1 MKGNLSHKIYP
12 FPHLLPQTIETKRKP
27 NNLWVFAREN
37 KVVFANRM
45 RKKHHFSCLFIL
57 PLFESFRDIATD
69 WTIASY
75 LTSRRSITRQK
86 TNFSNNEIIRQ
97 GNHYKQNREKRNV
110 ATLKVWS
117 NTWYRLVTFSSN
129 FTSLAVSLLLSGWLR
144 DLFRRV
150 SWILFF
156 SFHKDFHGIAI
167 LFLKVSICLIATKS
181 SLDSRSRCLPIT
193 KKSACL
199 VFSEGLAFTLHPY
212 KR

>member
-75 LTSRRSITRQK
+75 LTFRRSITRQK

-110 ATLKVWS
+110 DAS
-117 NTWYRLVTFSSN
+117 NIEGLIKYMISPRNIFVELHESRSLSFIKRLVKGPF
-129 FTSLAVSLLLSGWLR
+129 
-144 DLFRRV
+144 
-150 SWILFF
+150 
-156 SFHKDFHGIAI
+156 
-167 LFLKVSICLIATKS
+167 
-181 SLDSRSRCLPIT
+181 
-193 KKSACL
+193 
-199 VFSEGLAFTLHPY
+199 
-212 KR
+212 